1 VLATRSICHMKHVDS
16 VAIGLG
22 VRVKYIIIID
32 LYLKVNMLNLHGCIN

>member
-1 VLATRSICHMKHVDS
+1 MLVTRSKCRMKRVDS

-32 LYLKVNMLNLHGCIN
+32 LYLTMLNLHVCIN